1 MKITII
7 NGSPRKNGNCS
18 VLLEE
23 VKRAAEDN
31 NTDVVHYNI
40 NELNIGPCK
49 GCDYCVS
56 RGHCKFDD
64 DAIEILENLETS
76 DLLVFASP
84 IYYGQVTAQSKLI
97 IDRFYSISMNYSRNF
112 PPKAIAIF
120 THALEEGA
128 FENYIGM
135 VKKMP
140 FEYIGCDTKILTV
153 GSVSAQG
160 DVKNQRDKLKEA
172 YDLTEEA
179 LQ

>member
-18 VLLEE
+18 ILIEE
-23 VKRAAEDN
+23 VKRAAGDAGADI
-31 NTDVVHYNI
+31 THYDI
-40 NELNIGPCK
+40 NELDIEPCK

-64 DAIEILENLETS
+64 DAIGILENLETS

-84 IYYGQVTAQSKLI
+84 IYYGQITAQSKLI
-97 IDRFYSISMNYSRNF
+97 IDRFYSISMNYSRSF
-112 PPKAIAIF
+112 PPKAISIF
-120 THALEEGA
+120 THALEEEA
-128 FENYIGM
+128 FENYIEM

-140 FEYIGCDTKILTV
+140 FEYIGCDTQILTV
-153 GSVSAQG
+153 GSVSAPG
-160 DVKNQRDKLKEA
+160 DVKNQAEKLKRL
-172 YDLTEEA
+172 YDLTLEA